1 MIWILDVGYSLP
13 CRTKGRLLL
22 LYNWKIEIFIRE
34 RESVY
39 KKLTYILFD
48 VRWKISIFAENFR
61 IV

>member
-22 LYNWKIEIFIRE
+22 LYREIEIFIRE

-39 KKLTYILFD
+39 KKLNYILFD
-48 VRWKISIFAENFR
+48 VRWKISIFADNFR